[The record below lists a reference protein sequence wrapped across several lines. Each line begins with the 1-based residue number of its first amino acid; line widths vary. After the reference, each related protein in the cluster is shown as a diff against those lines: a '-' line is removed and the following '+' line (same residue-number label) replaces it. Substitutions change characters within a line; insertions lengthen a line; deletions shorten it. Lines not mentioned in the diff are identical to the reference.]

1 VDHQHI
7 TKIGSR
13 VCMAAAVAF
22 FCWAISL
29 CYIPQK
35 GFSGLVQFG
44 DSFVERQLPEVRAL
58 NPYVMEHSMG
68 YDGQFYAQLA
78 VRPDPA
84 DPEVQRALDTPAY
97 RARRMLLPWVAHLL
111 GAGRPAWVLQVYA
124 LLNVASW
131 LALAALLWRWFPPV
145 GAERTLRWLG
155 MLFSAGLLASVRN
168 ALADG
173 PSLLLLAA
181 GMRWLELRRPWLAA
195 ATLGLAG
202 LARET
207 SVLAGV
213 AFLDGLRKSWR
224 DWGRTCVQ
232 GALVVL
238 PVALWLFY
246 LRHVLP
252 QEGGAGAGNF
262 ALPFSGVCNRAVS
275 LWTVL
280 RGAGHVPFYTWYSLA
295 LLVSLVVQACF
306 FLLRPRWSDPWWR
319 VGAIHAVL
327 LAFLGDAVWAGYPGA
342 AGRVLLPMLLAF
354 NVALPYGRRWWA
366 VCLLGNL
373 SVVSAIDTLRPVG
386 GYDELRVVSDQI
398 GGGAQVSVSF
408 SGPWF
413 QMERSY
419 WGRSRWSG
427 GPAEVCVENPHGRPL
442 VAEWSFG
449 INSHTPREAFLY
461 VGEALVWR
469 GQLEWNQRNFRT
481 GPVRLPPGESRWR
494 FCTDPA
500 EPDAPTET
508 DPRALAFRV
517 YDLKLEVS
525 EPPAP

>member
-1 VDHQHI
+1 
-7 TKIGSR
+7 
-13 VCMAAAVAF
+13 MAAAVAF

-29 CYIPQK
+29 FYIPGK

-44 DSFVERQLPEVRAL
+44 DAFVEQQLPEVRAL
-58 NPYVMEHSMG
+58 NPYLMELSSG

-84 DPEVQRALDTPAY
+84 DPEVQRAMDNPAY

-131 LALAALLWRWFPPV
+131 LALAVLLWRWFPPV
-145 GAERTLRWLG
+145 GAEQTLRWLG
-155 MLFSAGLLASVRN
+155 VLFSGGLLASVRN
-168 ALADG
+168 ALTDG
-173 PSLLLLAA
+173 PSLLLLAL
-181 GMRWLELRRPWLAA
+181 GMRWLELQRPWLAS

-207 SVLAGV
+207 SVLAG
-213 AFLDGLRKSWR
+213 AALLDGLRKSGREWV
-224 DWGRTCVQ
+224 RTCAQ

-246 LRHVLP
+246 LRHALP
-252 QEGGAGAGNF
+252 QDGGGAGAGNF
-262 ALPFSGVCNRAVS
+262 ALPFAGLCNRAAS
-275 LWTVL
+275 LWTLL
-280 RGAGHVPFYTWYSLA
+280 RAPEHVPFYAWYSVA
-295 LLVSLVVQACF
+295 LLVSLVVQAGF

-342 AGRVLLPMLLAF
+342 VGRVLLPMLLAF

-386 GYDELRVVSDQI
+386 GYDELRVVSDRV
-398 GGGAQVSVSF
+398 GGEARVSVSF
-408 SGPWF
+408 AGPWF
-413 QMERSY
+413 QMERTFG
-419 WGRSRWSG
+419 GRSRWSG

-449 INSHTPREAFLY
+449 INSHTPREAFLHS
-461 VGEALVWR
+461 GDMLIWR
-469 GQLEWNQRNFRT
+469 GELEWDPRRVRT
-481 GPVRLPPGESRWR
+481 GPVVLPPGTSRWR
-494 FCTDPA
+494 FSTAPA
-500 EPDAPTET
+500 EPDAPTER
-508 DPRALAFRV
+508 DARALAFRV
-517 YDLKLEVS
+517 YDLRLTVS

>member
-1 VDHQHI
+1 
-7 TKIGSR
+7 
-13 VCMAAAVAF
+13 MAAAVAF

-58 NPYVMEHSMG
+58 NPYVMERSSG

-84 DPEVQRALDTPAY
+84 DPEVQQAMDNPAY

-124 LLNVASW
+124 LLNVACW
-131 LALAALLWRWFPPV
+131 LALAVFLWRWFPPV
-145 GAERTLRWLG
+145 GVEQTLRWLG
-155 MLFSAGLLASVRN
+155 VLFSGGLLASVRN
-168 ALADG
+168 ALTDG
-173 PSLLLLAA
+173 PSLLLLAL
-181 GMRWLELRRPWLAA
+181 GMRWLELQRSWLASA
-195 ATLGLAG
+195 ILGLAG

-213 AFLDGLRKSWR
+213 ALLDGLRKSWR
-224 DWGRTCVQ
+224 GWGRACAQ
-232 GALVVL
+232 GVLVAL

-246 LRHVLP
+246 LRHALP
-252 QEGGAGAGNF
+252 QDGGGAGAGNF
-262 ALPFSGVCNRAVS
+262 ALPFSGLCRRAAS
-275 LWTVL
+275 LWTAL
-280 RGAGHVPFYTWYSLA
+280 WAAGHVPVYTWYSLA
-295 LLVSLVVQACF
+295 LLVSLVVQSCF
-306 FLLRPRWSDPWWR
+306 FLLRLRWSDPWWR

-327 LAFLGDAVWAGYPGA
+327 LAFLGDAVWEGYPGA

-354 NVALPYGRRWWA
+354 NVAIPYGRRWWA

-373 SVVSAIDTLRPVG
+373 SVVSAFNTLRPVG
-386 GYDELRVVSDQI
+386 GYDEVRVVADQI

-413 QMERSY
+413 QMERSC
-419 WGRSRWSG
+419 WGGSRWSG

>member
-1 VDHQHI
+1 
-7 TKIGSR
+7 
-13 VCMAAAVAF
+13 
-22 FCWAISL
+22 
-29 CYIPQK
+29 
-35 GFSGLVQFG
+35 
-44 DSFVERQLPEVRAL
+44 
-58 NPYVMEHSMG
+58 MG

-155 MLFSAGLLASVRN
+155 VLFSAGLLASVRN

-181 GMRWLELRRPWLAA
+181 GMRWLELRRSWLAA

-232 GALVVL
+232 GVLVVL

-280 RGAGHVPFYTWYSLA
+280 RGADHVPFYTWYSLA

-327 LAFLGDAVWAGYPGA
+327 LVFLGDASGRDIRGRPDVCCCRCFWLSTWRSHTGAVGGRCVCWAISRWSRPSIRSAPWAAMTRCVSFPTRSEEGRRCRFRSPGHGFKWSARTGGVRGGA
-342 AGRVLLPMLLAF
+342 AGRRRFVSRIPMAGLWSRSGVLGSTATRP
-354 NVALPYGRRWWA
+354 GRRFYTLARHWSGA
-366 VCLLGNL
+366 ASSNGTSGISGPGRCACLPEK
-373 SVVSAIDTLRPVG
+373 A
-386 GYDELRVVSDQI
+386 
-398 GGGAQVSVSF
+398 GGGFV
-408 SGPWF
+408 
-413 QMERSY
+413 RIR
-419 WGRSRWSG
+419 RSRM
-427 GPAEVCVENPHGRPL
+427 RP
-442 VAEWSFG
+442 
-449 INSHTPREAFLY
+449 R
-461 VGEALVWR
+461 R
-469 GQLEWNQRNFRT
+469 RT
-481 GPVRLPPGESRWR
+481 RVHWR
-494 FCTDPA
+494 FVCTI
-500 EPDAPTET
+500 
-508 DPRALAFRV
+508 
-517 YDLKLEVS
+517 
-525 EPPAP
+525 